1 MTVRYGG
8 MLAGRSGRERERV
21 TLPAG
26 ATLRDLRQEIWR
38 RYPGL
43 ETIAH
48 PSGGGLA
55 SMIRWLVNSRTV
67 SEGTELAEGDEITL
81 LPGAGGG

>member
-1 MTVRYGG
+1 
-8 MLAGRSGRERERV
+8 MLAGRSGRGKERV

-26 ATLRDLRQEIWR
+26 ATLRDLIADTWR

-43 ETIAH
+43 ETVAH
-48 PSGGGLA
+48 PAGGGLA

-67 SEGTELAEGDEITL
+67 GEATALAEGDEIAL